1 MCLAYVYARRE
12 FKAAESETTASVSFV
27 VAVGQQ
33 KKTKI
38 YVLRGGKNFYGLEIM
53 T

>member
-1 MCLAYVYARRE
+1 MYAHLE
-12 FKAAESETTASVSFV
+12 FKAIESETTASVSFA

-33 KKTKI
+33 KRTKI
-38 YVLRGGKNFYGLEIM
+38 YVLGGGKNFYGLEIM